1 MPLVPTKSS
10 PPVTKP
16 KPQPP
21 QPEKQSISFM
31 VSKPKYRLSDL
42 ILSES
47 NLDEL
52 QTVIKAGTCNP

>member
-10 PPVTKP
+10 PPVTKPKP

-31 VSKPKYRLSDL
+31 VSKPKYRL
-42 ILSES
+42 
-47 NLDEL
+47 
-52 QTVIKAGTCNP
+52 

>member
-10 PPVTKP
+10 PPVTKPKP

-47 NLDEL
+47 N
-52 QTVIKAGTCNP
+52 